1 MTWKTMGK
9 DKLSFDDKNRP
20 AQGYDRSMNSED
32 PYHYYAVRRLNPFR
46 GVIQVAGND
55 EARALSP
62 NGREWEI
69 QIRAETPDM
78 WGAGSAGE
86 PVTRFLR
93 FGVWSASGGLKRV
106 PAHPLLDLKTMLSRT
121 EELTGSLAREAKN
134 LPFPLLDRFE
144 LWLLDGKERMPL
156 ALLASST
163 DSSNL
168 HKSMSKRWVCA
179 DRANDDF
186 PAPDSARERPPHP
199 HMSRLERLVA
209 GESGHSTAQWFERTD
224 NGAGSGLPVDGLEER
239 SNRRLEKH
247 RFPELLLK
255 EDWSNPLDRSLV
267 LNYIQWLSPY
277 LLTLQHLSDE
287 TRGRLE
293 KAACTQAS
301 QVENTW
307 TLFPRIIDRQVIE
320 AARVEARLR
329 RAR

>member
-1 MTWKTMGK
+1 MGK
-9 DKLSFDDKNRP
+9 DTLGFEHENRP
-20 AQGYDRSMNSED
+20 AQGYDQPMNSED
-32 PYHYYAVRRLNPFR
+32 PYRYYAARRLNPFR

-78 WGAGSAGE
+78 WGAGSVGK
-86 PVTRFLR
+86 PITRFLR
-93 FGVWSASGGLKRV
+93 FGVWSASRGLKRV
-106 PAHPLLDLKTMLSRT
+106 PAHPLLDLTTMLGRT
-121 EELTGSLAREAKN
+121 EELTSSLAREGKN
-134 LPFPLLDRFE
+134 LPFPLRDRFE
-144 LWLLDGKERMPL
+144 LWLLDGKDRMPL

-168 HKSMSKRWVCA
+168 HKSMSKRWICA

-186 PAPDSARERPPHP
+186 PAPDSARKRPPHP
-199 HMSRLERLVA
+199 RTSRLERLVA
-209 GESGHSTAQWFERTD
+209 GESGHGIAQWFERTD
-224 NGAGSGLPVDGLEER
+224 NGAGSGRPVDAPEEL

-247 RFPELLLK
+247 HFPELLLK
-255 EDWSNPLDRSLV
+255 EDWPSPPDRSLV
-267 LNYIQWLSPY
+267 LNYIQWLSPC

-293 KAACTQAS
+293 KAACAQAL
-301 QVENTW
+301 QVENAW
-307 TLFPRIIDRQVIE
+307 TLFPRIIHREVIE